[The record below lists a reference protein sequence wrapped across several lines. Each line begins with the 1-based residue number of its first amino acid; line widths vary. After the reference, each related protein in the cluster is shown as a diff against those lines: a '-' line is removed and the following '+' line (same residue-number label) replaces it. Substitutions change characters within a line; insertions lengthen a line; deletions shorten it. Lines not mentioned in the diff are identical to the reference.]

1 MEYIKE
7 TEEYISSKLRDYNLD
22 VGNGIDGRWFIETK
36 QPFRKYLSEAFESL
50 KKQGIFDADEQLTEK
65 GYNRIYNILSPSQI
79 IQETEEYISSKLRN
93 YNLDVGDV
101 IDGRWF
107 IETKQPFRKYLSE
120 AFENLKKQG
129 IFDANE
135 QLTEKGYDRIYS

>member
-7 TEEYISSKLRDYNLD
+7 TEEYILSKLRDYNLD
-22 VGNGIDGRWFIETK
+22 VGDDINGQWFLQTP
-36 QPFRKYLSEAFESL
+36 QPFIKYLSEAFENL
-50 KKQGIFDADEQLTEK
+50 KKQGIFDANEQLTEK
-65 GYNRIYNILSPSQI
+65 GYNRIYNILSFSQI
-79 IQETEEYISSKLRN
+79 IQETEEYILSKLRD